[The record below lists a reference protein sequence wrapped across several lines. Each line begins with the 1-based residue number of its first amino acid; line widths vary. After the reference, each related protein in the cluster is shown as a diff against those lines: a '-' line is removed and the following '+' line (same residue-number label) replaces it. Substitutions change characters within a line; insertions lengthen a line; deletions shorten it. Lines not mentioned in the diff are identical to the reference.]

1 MALPAWTM
9 TVALIVGWVVLGV
22 AAGVVALRSIEALSK
37 GVRIV
42 WPMSLVFACIGYLA
56 AGWHGVV
63 MGMATASAIGLFV
76 GR

>member
-9 TVALIVGWVVLGV
+9 TVALIVGWAVLGV
-22 AAGVVALRSIEALSK
+22 SAGVVALKSINALSK

-42 WPMSLVFACIGYLA
+42 WPMSLVFASIGYLV
-56 AGWHGVV
+56 AGINGVI
-63 MGMATASAIGLFV
+63 MGMAIASAIGLFV

>member
-22 AAGVVALRSIEALSK
+22 AAGVVALRCIDALSK

-56 AGWHGVV
+56 AGWHGIVI
-63 MGMATASAIGLFV
+63 GMASASAIGLFV